1 MATHRHSCYKYM
13 KVALLKYIDLIFWH
27 FTTKFSKHYHEH
39 IQLHIFRST
48 NWQLLNAFLGARQQ
62 INGMINITIC
72 RLWIKWKICGFCPN
86 ISIHKKTNIKVIK
99 VRSIN
104 YVSFTII
111 KLKEII
117 TPCYSRDKNFN
128 QILRRLKTYTA
139 QYGHLLA
146 NDYEIVN

>member
-1 MATHRHSCYKYM
+1 MIIIFLCFSK
-13 KVALLKYIDLIFWH
+13 LLK
-27 FTTKFSKHYHEH
+27 FST
-39 IQLHIFRST
+39 L
-48 NWQLLNAFLGARQQ
+48 
-62 INGMINITIC
+62 
-72 RLWIKWKICGFCPN
+72 
-86 ISIHKKTNIKVIK
+86 
-99 VRSIN
+99 IN